1 MTFKQILKL
10 NPFHRY
16 QYVKYYTKCAAG
28 YEEMLDGLYK
38 DFGLALDDYIK
49 ALKDSNNPSLVEIYG
64 DELIEE
70 SILHANAR
78 VENFS
83 AFIDEV
89 TKDIFEFQNKILVL
103 KKSIAKDLAYKG
115 IYTLTEAN
123 VEKVFG

>member
-1 MTFKQILKL
+1 MTFKEILKL
-10 NPFHRY
+10 NPYHRY
-16 QYVKYYTKCAAG
+16 QYIKYYNNCING

-38 DFGLALDDYIK
+38 DFGLALEDYIK
-49 ALKDSNNPSLVEIYG
+49 ALEDSNNPSLVKIYG

-83 AFIDEV
+83 AFIDEI
-89 TKDIFEFQNKILVL
+89 TKTIFSFQNKVSVL
-103 KKSIAKDLAYKG
+103 KKSVAKDLAYKG
-115 IYTLTEAN
+115 IYTLNEFN